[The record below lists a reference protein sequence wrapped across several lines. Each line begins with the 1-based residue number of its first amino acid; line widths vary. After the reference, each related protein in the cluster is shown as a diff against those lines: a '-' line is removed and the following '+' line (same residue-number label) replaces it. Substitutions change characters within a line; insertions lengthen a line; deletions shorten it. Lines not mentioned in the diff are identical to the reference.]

1 MSEFPKLLH
10 SFASAHLVFVRCQ
23 VKRALQVIVAILSLL
38 PFTVGIL
45 GLIWGV
51 EFYISAEAA
60 TPNLDSQFRFM
71 SGWDVGL
78 AVIVWWIVPNIERQ
92 TVLFRIVCG
101 AVFLGGLGRL
111 AAWYFTGAP
120 GAAIVVVIGVEL
132 LIPVLIPWQA
142 YLAHRNQL
150 AN

>member
-1 MSEFPKLLH
+1 M
-10 SFASAHLVFVRCQ
+10 
-23 VKRALQVIVAILSLL
+23 KRALQVIVAILGLL
-38 PFTVGIL
+38 PFIVGTL
-45 GLIWGV
+45 GLIGGV
-51 EFYISAEAA
+51 EFYIPAEAA

-120 GAAIVVVIGVEL
+120 GAAVVVVIAIEL
-132 LIPVLIPWQA
+132 FVPMLIPWQA
-142 YLAHRNQL
+142 YIAHRNQL
-150 AN
+150 ANAPVSQ